1 MAPLSA
7 EELRIPHIA
16 VAGNPNCGKSTVF
29 NSLTGLRQKV
39 SNYPGKTVEKHEG
52 TLRLPK
58 AGEVHVI
65 DLPGAYSMNARSMDE
80 QVSHDVLL
88 GLLDDTPR
96 PRLIVTVIDA
106 SNLERNLFF
115 ATQILSLGVP
125 TVIALNMMDLC
136 RTAGHDIDEKD
147 LSERL
152 GVPVVPMIASR
163 GTGVS
168 ELKAAI
174 EKQLA
179 APSGP
184 IDPVRLPAA
193 VESHVSRIAAELQA
207 AGLTPPESA
216 RGEALRVLCTDQSL
230 EQDKFDR
237 APQSLRDAVAGARS
251 ALQQAGVAWHAIEA
265 VARYEAIDGMMDD
278 IRKVREVSPSFSDK
292 ADRVL
297 THPVGGPAF
306 LGLVVLAIFIAI
318 FKLTQ
323 APMDWIEQLFGRLA
337 SLVTGLI
344 PPGPLQ
350 SLLTD
355 GVISGVG
362 GVLVF
367 LPQIM
372 MLFLFIAIMED
383 SGYTARAAFILDRI
397 MGRMGLHGKAFI
409 PLFSSF
415 ACAIPGIMAARTID
429 NEKDRLLTIL
439 IAPLMCCAARWPVY
453 LLIAGTVIPNTLVL
467 GFLPLPALV
476 LGGMVIFG
484 LVAAIAMAAVFN
496 RTILKGKS
504 TTLAVELPR
513 YHRPRARAL
522 LHVMWERSIL
532 FVRKAGT
539 VILAMSVIM
548 WALTNYPKTPSDSG
562 HLPIEHSIA
571 GRIGK
576 LMEPLVKP
584 IGFDWRIGVSALSS
598 LVAREVFVSSM
609 GTIYGVEAGNEGQ
622 MPDLQERLRAE
633 KDPSTGNPFFT
644 PLRGICIMLFYVLAM
659 QCFSTLAVTRR
670 ETGSWRWTFFQWAY
684 MTVLAWGVTFVAWQG
699 GRLLGWV

>member
-1 MAPLSA
+1 MPPLSA
-7 EELRIPHIA
+7 GELRIPHVA

-29 NSLTGLRQKV
+29 NALTGLRQKV
-39 SNYPGKTVEKHEG
+39 SNYPGVTVEKHEG
-52 TLRLPK
+52 LMRLPK

-80 QVSHDVLL
+80 QVSHDALM

-96 PRLIVTVIDA
+96 PRVIVAVVDA

-115 ATQILSLGVP
+115 ATQILSLGLP

-136 RTAGHDIDEKD
+136 RTAGHDLDEED
-147 LSERL
+147 LSKRL

-163 GTGVS
+163 GNGVS
-168 ELKAAI
+168 ELKSAI
-174 EKQLA
+174 EQQLI
-179 APSGP
+179 APSCP
-184 IDPVRLPAA
+184 LDPVRLPAT
-193 VESHVSRIAAELQA
+193 VEQQVERLAGELKA
-207 AGLTPPESA
+207 TSLADPESA
-216 RGEALRVLCTDQSL
+216 RGEALRVLCTAQAL
-230 EQDKFDR
+230 EQPKFKT
-237 APQSLRDAVAGARS
+237 APPALRS
-251 ALQQAGVAWHAIEA
+251 AVGSARNILQQEGIAWHT
-265 VARYEAIDGMMDD
+265 VEAIARFAAIDDLMED
-278 IRKVREVSPSFSDK
+278 IRKVREVSPSFTDK
-292 ADRVL
+292 ADRIL

-306 LGLVVLAIFIAI
+306 LGLVVLTIFIAI

-323 APMDWIEQLFGRLA
+323 APMDWIEHFFGWLS
-337 SLVTGLI
+337 SLVTGVL
-344 PPGPLQ
+344 PEGPLQ

-453 LLIAGTVIPNTLVL
+453 LLIAGTVIPNTLIL

-476 LGGMVIFG
+476 LGSMVIFG
-484 LVAAIAMAAVFN
+484 LVAAIAVAAVFN

-504 TTLAVELPR
+504 TALAVELPR

-539 VILAMSVIM
+539 VILAMSIIM
-548 WALTNYPKTPSDSG
+548 WALTNYPKTPANAG
-562 HLPIEHSIA
+562 HMPIEHSVA

-576 LMEPLVKP
+576 LLEPVVAP
-584 IGFDWRIGVSALSS
+584 IGFDWRIGVSTLSS

-609 GTIYGVEAGNEGQ
+609 GTIYGVESDDPSQLPN
-622 MPDLQERLRAE
+622 LQERLRAE
-633 KDPSTGNPFFT
+633 KDPVTGKPFFT

-670 ETGSWRWTFFQWAY
+670 ETGSWKWTIFQWGY
-684 MTVLAWGVTFVAWQG
+684 MTGLAWLVTFVAWQG
-699 GRLLGWV
+699 GRLLGWG